1 MATKQE
7 MTRKGPKWPPNPR
20 WLPKIMFLLSLCQFY
35 ESWVSYRFFHVELNE
50 IWLQKE
56 K

>member
-20 WLPKIMFLLSLCQFY
+20 WPPKMMFLLFLCQHD
-35 ESWVSYRFFHVELNE
+35 ESWVSSRFFHADLNE
-50 IWLQKE
+50 IWLQNK

>member
-1 MATKQE
+1 MATIQE

-20 WLPKIMFLLSLCQFY
+20 WPPKMMFLLFLSQFY
-35 ESWVSYRFFHVELNE
+35 EIWVSYRFFQAELNE
-50 IWLQKE
+50 IWLQNE

>member
-20 WLPKIMFLLSLCQFY
+20 WPPKMMFLLFLSQFY
-35 ESWVSYRFFHVELNE
+35 EIWVSYRFFQAELNE
-50 IWLQKE
+50 IWLQNE